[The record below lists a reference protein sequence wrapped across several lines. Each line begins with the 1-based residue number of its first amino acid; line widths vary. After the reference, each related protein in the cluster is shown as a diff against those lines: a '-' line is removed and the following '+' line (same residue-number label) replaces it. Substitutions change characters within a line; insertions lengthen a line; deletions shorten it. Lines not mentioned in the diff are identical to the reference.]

1 MNQLVNLEKR
11 LENALEKLKLAL
23 ANKGISGVAENSD
36 EEEEV
41 IKESHHNINDLLKK
55 IKELEKAA
63 TNDAKEIDKLV
74 GELKR
79 ILETNND

>member
-23 ANKGISGVAENSD
+23 ANKSISGVAENSD